1 MRVSVVV
8 CTHTTERYPDL
19 KEAVESVLATDY
31 PDREVVV
38 VSDGSEAVYD
48 RMVADFGDH
57 DEVVV
62 HLHEPNSGLLT
73 VRNVGADLASGDVVA
88 FLDDDAL
95 ADEEWLS
102 ELVAVYER
110 SLWPWSSRADDGGDE
125 ADGADGGI
133 LAAGGKMVPE
143 WVAGKPRFLPEEFY
157 FLVGVT
163 HRGFAETPGE
173 VRNTFGSN
181 ISFRADVFEEL
192 GGFDTNVGGRKG
204 DRHLQGGE
212 TELCARLREEYGVG
226 VEYNPEAEV
235 AHKIFDYRTDPVWLV
250 KRAFWQG
257 YSKRGMEVFV
267 PESTG
272 EEGEFLGDLLF
283 RFAPARARGLAEEF
297 STAKLL
303 QLLML
308 VVLTG
313 AVGLGYL
320 YGLAKWR

>member
-8 CTHTTERYPDL
+8 CTHTTKRYPDL

-38 VSDGSEAVYD
+38 VSDGSEAVYE
-48 RMVADFGDH
+48 RAVADFGDH

-95 ADEEWLS
+95 ADEDWLD
-102 ELVAVYER
+102 ELVAVYEGT
-110 SLWPWSSRADDGGDE
+110 LWPWSSRADDGGD
-125 ADGADGGI
+125 GADDGTV

-143 WVAGKPRFLPEEFY
+143 WVAGKPQFLPEEFY

-163 HRGFAETPGE
+163 HRGFAEGPGE

-204 DRHLQGGE
+204 DKHLQGGE
-212 TELCARLREEYGVG
+212 TELCARLREEYGAG

-235 AHKIFDYRTDPVWLV
+235 AHKVFDYRTDPVWLV

-283 RFAPARARGLAEEF
+283 RFVPGRVRGLVEEF
-297 STAKLL
+297 SMAKLL